1 MGGVTPHRRLLG
13 GWPAAWFVVLLIGIA
28 AAFLRQLTTAAGT
41 GLLATACGVTAT
53 LLLLRAGLTR
63 HRAQAPA
70 FAAVAVSI
78 LLGTAGMTLRAGAGG
93 PVADV
98 ALLTADIG
106 TNLAGAIGL
115 LLFARG
121 FGRADADAWLDA
133 GSIGLLL
140 SLLIYDA
147 FTRTADIPGIQGF
160 ADFGVATLDAILFA
174 ILLRFVIRFLRN
186 PGLLLLAFVLGAAIV
201 IDAAYSAHGGQASA
215 LPAAGYEGMW
225 LLAYTVIGAATLHP
239 ALRSRPP
246 APVPV
251 PEADALTHIVRRVLV
266 AVAIHTGNGLI
277 VLAVIG
283 VHIAAGIAEPLPVML
298 LGLAGLLTLGTARS
312 VRVVRRLESD
322 IAARLAVEAQLR
334 VSEQRYHRL
343 AEMVPVGI
351 QEIDAAGNLVAS
363 NPAWSTLI
371 GTPDT
376 DAPKASLMRTI
387 HPDDAQRVLATWD
400 AAMRDLTPIDE
411 EHRIL
416 RDDGTTRWVRTEA
429 VPLRDAGGQGTGW
442 VAAIS
447 DVTDLVDA
455 RTIALEHEA
464 IANGMQDQ
472 SPVGI
477 EVYDV
482 EGRTL
487 RRNDAQRRIR
497 ELASLPDAPIADV
510 RADPLTAA
518 LAQGAAISRAL
529 AGVADPAEPES
540 VRLMLHGHGGTAG
553 EVWLRIRWFPLKGD
567 DGRVAAL
574 ISFTEDVT
582 AKVQAAADRQ
592 AADAAVREAAKL
604 EALGVLAG
612 GIAHDFNNIL
622 VAILGHIGF
631 AREGIAE
638 ESAPATDL
646 AAAEQA
652 AHRAADLARQMLA
665 YSGHGTI
672 QVGPMSLNAAARDMG
687 DMVISSLAPGA
698 RVVFDLDEA
707 LPAVIADATQVRQ
720 IVLNLVVNAS
730 EALGGQAGTVTVRTG
745 LAVVG
750 PDDPDLIPGTT
761 AEPGTYAML
770 QVSDTGMGMDAA
782 TMHRVFEPFFSTKK
796 AGRGLGLAA
805 TLGIVKGHD
814 GAIRVRSRLGLGTC
828 FEILL
833 RPDGGVVPAA
843 APSPLAPPDRLT
855 VASVLLVDDED
866 GVRRV
871 ARRVLERSAY
881 RVVEASDG
889 PDAIALF
896 EGAPDLYEAVVLDL
910 ALPTMGGRA
919 VLAELRARRAEI
931 PVVICSGWAADDVGD
946 TLRASPH
953 TVFLQ
958 KPFTPPEL
966 TGALEQAIRAAA
978 TRNVLGEFAGAP
990 ATADR

>member
-1 MGGVTPHRRLLG
+1 MGGSAPHRRLVG

-28 AAFLRQLTTAAGT
+28 AAFLRQFTTAAGT
-41 GLLATACGVTAT
+41 GILATACGVTVT
-53 LLLLRAGLTR
+53 LLLLRAGLTT

-70 FAAVAVSI
+70 FAALAVSI

-98 ALLTADIG
+98 ALLVADIG
-106 TNLAGAIGL
+106 TNLAGALGL

-133 GSIGLLL
+133 GSIGLLV

-147 FTRTADIPGIQGF
+147 FTRSADITGIEGF

-174 ILLRFVIRFLRN
+174 ILLRFVVRFLRN

-201 IDAAYSAHGGQASA
+201 IDAAYSAHGGQASV
-215 LPAAGYEGMW
+215 LPAAAYEGVW
-225 LLAYTVIGAATLHP
+225 LLAYTVIGAGTLHP
-239 ALRSRPP
+239 AMRSRPP
-246 APVPV
+246 APVR
-251 PEADALTHIVRRVLV
+251 EADGLTHIVRRVLV
-266 AVAIHTGNGLI
+266 AVAIHTGSGLI
-277 VLAVIG
+277 VLTVIG
-283 VHIAAGIAEPLPVML
+283 IHLVAGIAEPLPVML
-298 LGLAGLLTLGTARS
+298 LGLVGLLTLGTARS

-334 VSEQRYHRL
+334 ISEQRYQRL
-343 AEMVPVGI
+343 AEVVPVGI
-351 QEIDAAGNLVAS
+351 LEIDAAGKLVAS
-363 NPAWSTLI
+363 NPAWLALTGEASA
-371 GTPDT
+371 
-376 DAPKASLMRTI
+376 DAPNANLMRTI
-387 HPDDAQRVLATWD
+387 HPDDARRVLATW
-400 AAMRDLTPIDE
+400 AAAVRDLAPIDE
-411 EHRIL
+411 EHRIR
-416 RDDGTTRWVRTEA
+416 RDDGSTRWVRTA
-429 VPLRDAGGQGTGW
+429 AAPLRDASGQGTGW
-442 VAAIS
+442 VAAIT
-447 DVTDLVDA
+447 DVTDLIDA

-497 ELASLPDAPIADV
+497 TLAALPDVPIADV

-529 AGVADPAEPES
+529 GGEADPAEPES
-540 VRLMLHGHGGTAG
+540 VCLTLQGHDGTTG

-638 ESAPATDL
+638 ESAPAADL

-687 DMVISSLAPGA
+687 DMVVSSLAPGA
-698 RVVFDLDEA
+698 RVVFDLHED

-730 EALGGQAGTVTVRTG
+730 EALGGRAGTITIRTG

-761 AEPGTYAML
+761 VEPGTYAML

-782 TMHRVFEPFFSTKK
+782 TLRRIFEPFFSTKK

-814 GAIRVRSRLGLGTC
+814 GAIRVRSQPGQGTC

-833 RPDGGVVPAA
+833 RPDGGVVPPDAR
-843 APSPLAPPDRLT
+843 SPLAPPDRLT
-855 VASVLLVDDED
+855 TASVLLVDDED
-866 GVRRV
+866 SVRRV

-896 EGAPDLYEAVVLDL
+896 AGAPHLYEAVVLDL

-978 TRNVLGEFAGAP
+978 ASTVSGEVAWVP
-990 ATADR
+990 ELTDPR